1 MNALALY
8 RYAVPFHS
16 AIDFNGHRLSQREG
30 LLVKLE
36 RDGAVAWGEAAPLPG
51 FSRESLAEAQEQL
64 LSLMPTLKERD
75 LLPKAA
81 TLPSVRF
88 ALSSALW
95 QLHKTHRLPHLDPVP
110 LLTGSSQQI
119 IEKAAN
125 IDAKCL
131 KLKVG
136 RVSVEEE
143 IRLIYSLLEQDAKR
157 RFRLDANQRWNEQQ
171 ATEFAASIPLK
182 QVDYI
187 EEPTASLET
196 NLALAASLGLPL
208 ALDETTQADGYRY
221 QPLPGVKALVLK
233 PQLIGDL
240 DTLARMVDQ
249 ADHNG
254 VRVVLSSAFESNLG
268 LSTLADL
275 AAELTPDQSPG
286 LDTLDAF
293 KADLITPVRQDVPCY
308 SEDQLECLWQG

>member
-8 RYAVPFHS
+8 RYAIPFHS
-16 AIDFNGHRLSQREG
+16 AIDFNGHRLTQREG
-30 LLVKLE
+30 LLIRLE
-36 RDGAVAWGEAAPLPG
+36 HDGAIAWGEAAPLPG
-51 FSRESLAEAQEQL
+51 FSRESLAEAQAQL
-64 LSLMPTLKERD
+64 LLLMPALKESD
-75 LLPKAA
+75 QLPEGA

-95 QLHKTHRLPHLDPVP
+95 QLHKTHRLTHLEPTP
-110 LLTGSSQQI
+110 LLAGTSQQI
-119 IEKAAN
+119 VDKATN
-125 IDAKCL
+125 IDARCL

-136 RVSVEEE
+136 RGSVEEE
-143 IRLIYSLLEQDAKR
+143 IRLIYSLLEQDPKR
-157 RFRLDANQRWNEQQ
+157 RFRLDANQRWTEQQ

-182 QVDYI
+182 QVDFI
-187 EEPTASLET
+187 EEPTPSLET

-208 ALDETTQADGYRY
+208 ALDETTQAEGYRY

-240 DTLARMVDQ
+240 DTLAKMVDQ
-249 ADHNG
+249 ADHDG
-254 VRVVLSSAFESNLG
+254 VKVVLSSAFESNLG

-286 LDTLDAF
+286 LDTLDALQ
-293 KADLITPVRQDVPCY
+293 ADLIMPARQGVPCY